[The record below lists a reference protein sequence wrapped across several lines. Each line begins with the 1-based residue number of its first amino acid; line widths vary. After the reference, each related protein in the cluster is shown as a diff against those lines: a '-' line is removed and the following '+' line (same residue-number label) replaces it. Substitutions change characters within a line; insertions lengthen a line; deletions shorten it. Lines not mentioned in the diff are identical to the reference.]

1 MELSSIF
8 LIVAALAAITD
19 TATAAPVPLYTR
31 ALEQVNSFGRD
42 LDVHRDRRDS
52 GFAVLER
59 NVDEPVDDI
68 FTRSAAEH
76 QFHHNQLAETARHA
90 HNFAVYAAVT
100 AEAASKVAETQ
111 LDARRWYLMS
121 RNKHQTATDWK
132 EVHKKHREAE
142 ASQEVT
148 NLHQQVPVIF
158 DAAHKSIQDSREIVK
173 KANREHP
180 NNTELEAAKH
190 RLQLTHGWVQ
200 VHKS

>member
-59 NVDEPVDDI
+59 DVDEPVDDI

-76 QFHHNQLAETARHA
+76 QFHHNQVAETARHA

-100 AEAASKVAETQ
+100 AEAASKVAQTP
-111 LDARRWYLMS
+111 DARSWYLTS
-121 RNKHQTATDWK
+121 RNKHHTATDWK

-148 NLHQQVPVIF
+148 NLHQQVPVVL
-158 DAAHKSIQDSREIVK
+158 DAARKSIEDSMVIVE

-180 NNTELEAAKH
+180 NNTELEAARH